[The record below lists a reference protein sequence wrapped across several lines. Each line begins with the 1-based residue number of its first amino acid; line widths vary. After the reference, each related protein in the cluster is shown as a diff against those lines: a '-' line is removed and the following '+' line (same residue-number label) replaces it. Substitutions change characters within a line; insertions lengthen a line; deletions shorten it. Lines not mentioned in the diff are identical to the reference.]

1 MSIVIGI
8 DPGTNT
14 GFAVWNLKDK
24 AFELI
29 TTYSI
34 HRALEMV
41 SNSKLELI
49 AVIIEDARLRKF
61 FGGKDMSAQAQG
73 AGSIKRDCSIWED
86 FLTEYEIPFILKA
99 PQNTKVPEA
108 VFKKMTGWDKR
119 TSNHARDAAMLVFG
133 LTENNIRL
141 KLMKIKK

>member
-14 GFAVWNLKDK
+14 GLAVWDLEGKRFNCI
-24 AFELI
+24 E
-29 TTYSI
+29 TYSI
-34 HRALEMV
+34 HRAMEFV
-41 SNSKLELI
+41 RHNSVGTK